1 MKKLVVGLSAILLL
15 LVGCSPFTLVNS
27 SVYNES
33 DLADYKTFRIVTT
46 KEGKIPAIMGV
57 VGYHNIAAAIREQM
71 IERGYTEDEN
81 SELLVNIALTVD
93 QKIETE
99 PAIPPGYYPGY
110 RVYNG
115 RYPYY
120 MYPRY
125 MYMNSYYSNAKVITG
140 IYKEGVL
147 TMEFVDM
154 TKMLPLYSSSVSTI
168 LESGDDQLR
177 NLSGIAEAVQV
188 LFSKFP
194 VPLLPQYQ
202 TKK

>member
-1 MKKLVVGLSAILLL
+1 MKKLFVCLSALFML
-15 LVGCSPFTLVNS
+15 LVSCSPFTLVNS

-33 DLADYKTFRIVTT
+33 DLANYKTFRIVTT
-46 KEGKIPAIMGV
+46 KEGKIPAIMGL

-81 SELLVNIALTVD
+81 SQLLVNIALTVD

-99 PAIPPGYYPGY
+99 PAVPPGYYPGY